1 MAAIFGVDIASLV
14 LASMGGQ
21 LHVVTLHKTTVAI
34 DAYGDPVRT
43 AVDHIG
49 QGVRLRWKTET
60 AAARGYPMD
69 AVKILMLQSDI
80 PEPTPADEVT
90 VGGDRWRVIDVMRD
104 PVDATW
110 VVAGVRA

>member
-1 MAAIFGVDIASLV
+1 MAAIFGVDIAGLV

-21 LHVVTLHKTTVAI
+21 LHGVTLHKTMVTI

-43 AVDHIG
+43 AVDYVG
-49 QGVRLRWKTET
+49 QGVRLKWKAET
-60 AAARGYPMD
+60 AIARGYPMD
-69 AVKILMLQSDI
+69 AVKILMLQSGT

-90 VGGDRWRVIDVMRD
+90 IGGDRWRIIDVMRD

-110 VVAGVRA
+110 VMAGVRA